1 MTNTVLL
8 RSIIERSG
16 FRLAFLAEKLGL
28 SRYSLQKKI
37 CNQSDFKACEIKV
50 LCDVLSIDAE
60 TAKLVFFT

>member
-1 MTNTVLL
+1 MTNTDLL

-37 CNQSDFKACEIKV
+37 YNQSDFKACEIKV